1 MCIIKKIVTIIF
13 LSHCD
18 KILLYESLL
27 NFFLT
32 NEITS
37 RLIIKYFFRKYI
49 IISFEKLVMNS
60 VTYSHTNISLISMIL
75 KYIVRDNILN
85 NFF

>member
-1 MCIIKKIVTIIF
+1 MCIKKNCHNNIF
-13 LSHCD
+13 ITLY
-18 KILLYESLL
+18 KILLYESFL

-75 KYIVRDNILN
+75 KYIVSDNILN
-85 NFF
+85 NSF